1 MPYHSRQFW
10 LDFLPDALIASQ
22 VGIWETDFE
31 NDRTVADA
39 TTAAL
44 FGVDPVQAALG
55 LPLAAYAEA
64 IFPADQAAFFSNIN
78 RVCEQGGL
86 FVVEYRVRSAVNG
99 VRWVLA
105 RGHYQRDERTGGVL
119 GRGIV
124 VDITESKRSGQ
135 ADDRRFLVLQERD
148 ETPLDRIATCA
159 LQARGRSTTWP
170 NTRSRRCSPPSTACF
185 GQSDVRWPSA
195 TSSRAVSDPSA
206 SGRRRSVFVPTRI
219 LSTSR

>member
-22 VGIWETDFE
+22 IGIWETDFE

-64 IFPADQAAFFSNIN
+64 IFPDDQAGFFSNID

-159 LQARGRSTTWP
+159 LQARGAINDVAEHEKP
-170 NTRSRRCSPPSTACF
+170 AL
-185 GQSDVRWPSA
+185 QSAVDGLLWAVG
-195 TSSRAVSDPSA
+195 RALA
-206 SGRRRSVFVPTRI
+206 KRNLF
-219 LSTSR
+219 